1 MRVLS
6 SDVLEGLPEVVEDPG
21 EVKSE
26 ARVEVPLQADAQE
39 AAGVGEEDDARE
51 GAAQEVGAEQV

>member
-1 MRVLS
+1 MGLP
-6 SDVLEGLPEVVEDPG
+6 SDVLEGLPEVVEDPR

-39 AAGVGEEDDARE
+39 AAGVGEEDDAR
-51 GAAQEVGAEQV
+51 